1 MAIETLSVGNN
12 SNVIYVAP
20 SNSTNKEIADYVCDG
35 TNDSNQINAAIQAA
49 KKQGK
54 EIMFIRVG

>member
-20 SNSTNKEIADYVCDG
+20 SNSTNKEIADYVCLRRNKWFKSD
-35 TNDSNQINAAIQAA
+35 
-49 KKQGK
+49 
-54 EIMFIRVG
+54 